1 MSDMRFFCYIVTEG
15 LNSNKEVPMAENLPL
30 PDLTKAEFDILRIIW
45 KSGKLSVREV
55 HDQIIATHDWA
66 YSTTKTMMDRMT
78 RKQFLVR
85 EKFHGVFLY
94 GSLIS
99 RPKGFARFIQFFA
112 DRVLELDYGEV
123 VALFSRS
130 KALAPEEIQ
139 ELERLLSDEKE
150 DHDDTS

>member
-1 MSDMRFFCYIVTEG
+1 
-15 LNSNKEVPMAENLPL
+15 MAKNLPL

-45 KSGKLSVREV
+45 KSGKHSVREV
-55 HDQIIATHDWA
+55 HDQITATHDWV

-78 RKQFLVR
+78 RKQLLAR
-85 EKFHGVFLY
+85 EKFHGIFLY
-94 GSLIS
+94 RPLLS

-130 KALAPEEIQ
+130 QALDPEEIQ
-139 ELERLLSDEKE
+139 ELERLLVNDMEE
-150 DHDDTS
+150 YHDTS

>member
-1 MSDMRFFCYIVTEG
+1 MTKNF
-15 LNSNKEVPMAENLPL
+15 PL

-45 KSGKLSVREV
+45 KNGKLSVREV
-55 HDQIIATHDWA
+55 HDQVTATYDWA

-78 RKQFLVR
+78 RKQLLVR

-94 GSLIS
+94 RSLIS

-130 KALAPEEIQ
+130 KALDPEEIQ
-139 ELERLLSDEKE
+139 ELEKLLADDADDKE
-150 DHDDTS
+150 EHHDTS

>member
-1 MSDMRFFCYIVTEG
+1 MV
-15 LNSNKEVPMAENLPL
+15 KNLPL

-45 KSGKLSVREV
+45 KSGKHSVREV
-55 HDQIIATHDWA
+55 HDQITATHDWV

-78 RKQFLVR
+78 RKQLLAR
-85 EKFHGVFLY
+85 EKFHGIFLY
-94 GSLIS
+94 RPLIS

-130 KALAPEEIQ
+130 QALDPKEIQ
-139 ELERLLSDEKE
+139 ELERLLVNDMEE
-150 DHDDTS
+150 HHDTS

>member
-1 MSDMRFFCYIVTEG
+1 
-15 LNSNKEVPMAENLPL
+15 MAEKLPL
-30 PDLTKAEFDILRIIW
+30 PDLTKAEFGILRIIW

-55 HDQIIATHDWA
+55 HDQVTANHDWA

-78 RKQFLVR
+78 RKHLLAR

-94 GSLIS
+94 SSLIS

-130 KALAPEEIQ
+130 NALDPDEIK
-139 ELERLLSDEKE
+139 ELERLLE
-150 DHDDTS
+150 DDMEGYHDTS

>member
-1 MSDMRFFCYIVTEG
+1 
-15 LNSNKEVPMAENLPL
+15 MAENLPL

-85 EKFHGVFLY
+85 EKFHGVFPY